1 MTSGV
6 QFVQT
11 GRVWKFGDD
20 INTDLISP
28 SASFRM
34 PLEEQHTLVF
44 SALRPGWIKQ
54 VREGDIIVAGAN
66 FGVGSGRPIGRYLRA
81 CGITGVVA
89 SSLNGL
95 GLRNC
100 INFELPAIPC
110 PGVDAIFE
118 EGDTA
123 RIDFASGTIENL
135 TRNKSLQ
142 GQPLPELFKE
152 ILLGG
157 GIVPML
163 IKADLI
169 EPQPT
174 NAPQQ

>member
-1 MTSGV
+1 MPLGV
-6 QFVQT
+6 KFVQT

-34 PLEEQHTLVF
+34 PLEKQHTLVF
-44 SALRPGWIKQ
+44 SALRPDWIKE
-54 VREGDIIVAGAN
+54 VREGDIIIAGAN

-89 SSLNGL
+89 SSFNGL

-100 INFELPAIPC
+100 INFELPAIGC
-110 PGVDAIFE
+110 TGVDSIFE
-118 EGDTA
+118 DGDTA
-123 RIDFASGTIENL
+123 HIDFTTGEVRNMTN
-135 TRNKSLQ
+135 NKSLQ
-142 GQPLPELFKE
+142 GNPLPDLFKD

-169 EPQPT
+169 EPHPT
-174 NAPQQ
+174 NAAQ